1 MMICP
6 QCNTRYEDDSLRYCL
21 QDGIPLV
28 PDPHPEMAGEME
40 TIVTGRSYTEPG
52 ATGYAPAS
60 TAQQVEPRGPK
71 TMMVVVLTALVTAII
86 LGLIGAGVWLYLRE
100 RQAGPENN
108 SNSVNGTPA
117 KPTPARNKN
126 TNAPG
131 PSPSNT
137 AGSNANTVASAP
149 NIDVDEIKR
158 GVKKSLMTWRSMAE
172 SGDLDSYMDNYA
184 DTVDYYL
191 KKGATKAFVRGD
203 KQKAF
208 DTFDS
213 MKLDIG
219 DIDVTVSSAGD
230 EATVQFD
237 KEWEFEGARSSKGKV
252 RQELKMRLVNGAWLI
267 TSEKDLKEY

>member
-1 MMICP
+1 MICP
-6 QCNTRYEDDSLRYCL
+6 KCSTRYEDDTLRFCL
-21 QDGIPLV
+21 RDGTSLV
-28 PDPHPEMAGEME
+28 PDPSLEGQGEME
-40 TIVTGRSYTEPG
+40 TVVTGRGYTDPAAVG
-52 ATGYAPAS
+52 YPPSATSP
-60 TAQQVEPRGPK
+60 QVEPRGSK
-71 TMMVVVLTALVTAII
+71 TTFIVVLTVLITVII

-108 SNSVNGTPA
+108 TNSANGTPA

-126 TNAPG
+126 TNASGPG
-131 PSPSNT
+131 PSNT
-137 AGSNANTVASAP
+137 AGNANNISNTP
-149 NIDVDEIKR
+149 NIDVDELKR
-158 GVKKSLMTWRSMAE
+158 DVKKSLMTWRSMAE
-172 SGDLDSYMDNYA
+172 SRDLDSYMDNYA

-208 DTFDS
+208 DAFDS
-213 MKLDIG
+213 IKFDID

-252 RQELKMRLVNGAWLI
+252 RQELKMKLVNGAWLI